1 IAETGTKK
9 IWRGIWDSKNMS
21 LNENHL
27 FAETGGSVGPD
38 GLALDEV
45 GNLYVAVYG
54 GSSINVY
61 NKNGSLT
68 NKIELQGQ
76 NPTNCAFDPT
86 GKLGLVITEAEQGT
100 VLNWP

>member
-1 IAETGTKK
+1 RNEGYICCLSSDMSVSKILKDMDYPNGLAFDHLNNILYISETGTKK

-61 NKNGSLT
+61 N
-68 NKIELQGQ
+68 
-76 NPTNCAFDPT
+76 
-86 GKLGLVITEAEQGT
+86 
-100 VLNWP
+100 